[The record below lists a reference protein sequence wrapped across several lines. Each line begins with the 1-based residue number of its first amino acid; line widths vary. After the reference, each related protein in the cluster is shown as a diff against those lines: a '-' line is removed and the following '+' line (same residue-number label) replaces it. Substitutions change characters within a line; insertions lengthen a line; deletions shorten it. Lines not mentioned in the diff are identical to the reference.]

1 MLSHREIEC
10 ISKFTMWGN
19 NVTMKYWLI
28 ADRPNKTK
36 KMWPFFAPCPDFII
50 GGGGAWPPGP
60 APLFLHPWFRRLEA
74 TVRAPK
80 TMVLSM
86 LRRFGKIGPNIRPKI
101 DQIWALLSRGHRWAP
116 GVRNPLKSLLVNC
129 YLEIKSPP

>member
-1 MLSHREIEC
+1 M
-10 ISKFTMWGN
+10 
-19 NVTMKYWLI
+19 
-28 ADRPNKTK
+28 
-36 KMWPFFAPCPDFII
+36 
-50 GGGGAWPPGP
+50 
-60 APLFLHPWFRRLEA
+60 FRTLEA

-101 DQIWALLSRGHRWAP
+101 DQIRALLSHGHRWAP
-116 GVRNPLKSLLVNC
+116 GVRNPLKSLVTGLSLLVNC